1 MMRLSDTVS
10 YSFHAL
16 FHMRLRAFLMLLAM
30 AIGVAAVVV
39 LVSLGEAARTYVVSR
54 FVSLGTNLLIVL
66 PGRMETTGG
75 VPPLL
80 GETPRDLTL
89 ADARALLRSR
99 TFTDMAPIVVG
110 NAPVSYEGRERE
122 VAVLG
127 TTASFI
133 KIRHLTMNQGRF
145 LPEVDP
151 FKVRQVCILGTTLA
165 EELFGPASPI
175 GKIVRIGDH
184 RFRITGLLSQA
195 GVSIGVDLDDLAIIP
210 VASAQ
215 ALFNTESLFR
225 IIMEAKDRDSIPRG
239 KEDIIRIIRERHD
252 GEDDVTVITQ
262 DAVLATFDR
271 IFNALTLTVS
281 AIAAISL
288 LVAGI
293 LIMNVMLVS
302 VSQRT
307 KEIGLLKALGAT
319 SRRIL
324 RLFLTEAIIL
334 SVLGGFLGIATGML
348 TNNILQRFFPD
359 FSLQPPGWAIGIALL
374 VAVATGL
381 FFAALPAWRAARLE
395 AIEAFSRR

>member
-1 MMRLSDTVS
+1 MRLFDTIS
-10 YSFHAL
+10 FSFHAL
-16 FHMRLRAFLMLLAM
+16 FHVRLRAFLMLLAM

-39 LVSLGEAARTYVVSR
+39 LVSLGEAARNYVVSK

-89 ADARALLRSR
+89 GDAQALLRSP
-99 TFTDMAPIVVG
+99 TFTDMAPIIVG
-110 NAPVSYEGRERE
+110 NAPVSHESRERE

-133 KIRHLTMNQGRF
+133 KIRHLTMDKGRF
-145 LPEVDP
+145 LPEIDP
-151 FKVRQVCILGTTLA
+151 FKARQVCILGTTLA
-165 EELFGPASPI
+165 EELFGVENPI
-175 GKIVRIGDH
+175 GKIVRIGDN
-184 RFRITGLLSQA
+184 RFRVTGLLTQA

-239 KEDIIRIIRERHD
+239 KEDITRIIRDRHE
-252 GEDDVTVITQ
+252 GEDDITVITQ

-271 IFNALTLTVS
+271 IFDALTLTVS

-324 RLFLTEAIIL
+324 QLFLTEAIIL
-334 SVLGGFLGIATGML
+334 SVLGGLLGVATGIL
-348 TNNILQRFFPD
+348 TNDILQHFFPD
-359 FSLQPPGWAIGIALL
+359 FSLQPPGWAIGVALL
-374 VAVATGL
+374 VAVTTGL

-395 AIEAFSRR
+395 AIQAFSRR